1 MKKKALVTGA
11 TGFVGSNLVRG
22 LLNNT
27 WQVDVIARPS
37 SSLEML
43 SGIEEKVGVH
53 RFNGETASLLQIVA
67 DSKPSV
73 VFHVASLFLSEHKA
87 EQVEA
92 LIQSNVLFG
101 TQLLEAMSKFGVCNL
116 VNTSTSWEHFENKE
130 YSPVNLYAATKKSFA
145 DMLQYYVDVKGIRAV
160 TLKLFDTYG
169 KSDPRPKLFHLLER
183 IAQTKDP
190 MAMSPGDQ
198 LIDLVYIDDVV
209 NAFQIAAARLM
220 AGQVSVSEN
229 YGVSSGN
236 PIPLKMLVEIY
247 EELIGVRLPIQWGGR
262 PYREREVMKPWRYF
276 ATLPGWEP
284 KTSIEE
290 GIRMIMSERIVKQSK
305 S

>member
-1 MKKKALVTGA
+1 MKNKALVTGA

-43 SGIEEKVGVH
+43 SGIEEKVGIH
-53 RFNGETASLLQIVA
+53 RFDGETASLLQIVA

-73 VFHVASLFLSEHKA
+73 VFHVASLFVSEHKA
-87 EQVEA
+87 EQVED

-101 TQLLEAMSKFGVCNL
+101 TQLLEAMSKVGVSNL
-116 VNTSTSWEHFENKE
+116 VNTSTSWEHYENKE

-145 DMLQYYVDVKGIRAV
+145 DMLQYYVDVKGIRAI

-169 KSDPRPKLFHLLER
+169 KGDTRPKLFNLLER

-190 MAMSPGDQ
+190 MAMSLGDQ

-209 NAFQIAAARLM
+209 NAFEIAADRLM

-236 PIPLKMLVEIY
+236 PIPLKMIVEFY
-247 EELIGVRLPIQWGGR
+247 EQLIGLHLPIQWGGR
-262 PYREREVMKPWRYF
+262 PYREREVMRPWSYF

-284 KTSIEE
+284 KTSIKE
-290 GIRMIMSERIVKQSK
+290 GIRMIISERS
-305 S
+305 

>member
-1 MKKKALVTGA
+1 MNKKALLTGA
-11 TGFVGSNLVRG
+11 TGFVGSNLVKE
-22 LLNNT
+22 LLKNA

-43 SGIEEKVGVH
+43 SGIDEKVGVH
-53 RFNGETASLLQIVA
+53 RFNGETASLLQVVA

-73 VFHVASLFLSEHKA
+73 VFHVASLFISEHKA

-92 LIQSNVLFG
+92 LIQSNVIFG
-101 TQLLEAMSKFGVCNL
+101 TQLLEAMSKVGVCNL

-145 DMLQYYVDVKGIRAV
+145 DILQYYVEVSGIRAI

-169 KSDPRPKLFHLLER
+169 KGDPRPKLFHLLER
-183 IAQTKDP
+183 VAQTKDP

-220 AGQVSVSEN
+220 AGQVSVPEN

-236 PIPLKMLVEIY
+236 PIPLKKLVEIY
-247 EELIGVRLPIQWGGR
+247 EQLIGVNLPIHWGGR
-262 PYREREVMKPWRYF
+262 PYREREVMRPWNYF

-284 KTSIEE
+284 KISIKE
-290 GIRMIMSERIVKQSK
+290 GIQMVMSERS
-305 S
+305 